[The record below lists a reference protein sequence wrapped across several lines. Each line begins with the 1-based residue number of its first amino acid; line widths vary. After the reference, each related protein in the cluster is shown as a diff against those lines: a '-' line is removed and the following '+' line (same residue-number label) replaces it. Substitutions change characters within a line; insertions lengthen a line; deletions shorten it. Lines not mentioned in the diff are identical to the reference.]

1 VAAHPPVEISIMKTI
16 IVAAL
21 GGALALGLAR
31 LAFAPLNPST
41 HHHANWAIFVDGEPL
56 DLSGDRYMEEV
67 SACSASDQGI
77 LPTQR
82 IHLHEN
88 NGEVVHVHHP
98 GATWGA
104 LMANLDMSLGDDHL
118 FTAEG
123 ARYFDGEEERSIVFV
138 LNGIAVPSVHNR
150 VVASGDRLLISVTDD
165 PGSVTDQEY
174 PLVAD
179 DAPEFNERMDPASC
193 AGHGAL
199 PFWTRLRLAF
209 WG

>member
-1 VAAHPPVEISIMKTI
+1 MKTI
-16 IVAAL
+16 VAAIL
-21 GGALALGLAR
+21 AGALALGLAR

-41 HHHANWAIFVDGEPL
+41 HHHANWAVFVDGERL
-56 DLSGDRYMEEV
+56 DLSGDQFMEEV
-67 SACSASDQGI
+67 SACSASDKGI

-88 NGEVVHVHHP
+88 EDDVVHVHHP

-104 LMANLDMSLGDDHL
+104 LMANLDMSLGDRHL
-118 FTAEG
+118 FTADGE
-123 ARYFDGEEERSIVFV
+123 RYFRGEDGRSMVFI

-150 VVASGDRLLISVTDD
+150 VVASGDRLLISVGAE
-165 PGSVTDQEY
+165 PGAAEREY
-174 PLVAD
+174 ARVAD
-179 DAPEFNERMDPASC
+179 NALEYNEMMDPASC

-199 PFWTRLRLAF
+199 PLLTRLRLAF